1 MPVWS
6 RFVAVV
12 AVAVVLAGG
21 AQAAIRAGG
30 PDCRAGVRCEAG
42 RLRDGAAWTIEMPRR
57 WNGRLLVFSHGYIPP
72 DQPDPPAAVAIDPV
86 VGDRLLDRGYAL
98 AASSYASTGWAVADA
113 FADQEA
119 VLRRFRAQFG
129 APRATVAWGDSMGGL
144 ITAGLLERH
153 PRQFAG
159 GLAMCGVLGGA
170 VSFWDA
176 SLDLAVA
183 FRTLMARDADPAVAR
198 PAARLVLTGIADPR
212 ANVAAARAALT
223 AAQRTPA
230 GRARIAL
237 AAALIDLPGGAGAG
251 WERAQ
256 FHALRT
262 QLAFAFG
269 YRAELE
275 RRAGGN
281 PSSNAGVDYAA
292 QLRG

>member
-42 RLRDGAAWTIEMPRR
+42 RRGGGAGGRIEMPRR
-57 WNGRLLVFSHGYIPP
+57 WNGRLLVFSHGYIAP

-98 AASSYASTGWAVADA
+98 AASSYASTGWAVTDA

-129 APRATVAWGDSMGGL
+129 VPRATVAWGDSMGGL
-144 ITAGLLERH
+144 ITAGLLQRH

-170 VSFWDA
+170 VAFWNQRLH
-176 SLDLAVA
+176 SSGA
-183 FRTLMARDADPAVAR
+183 F
-198 PAARLVLTGIADPR
+198 
-212 ANVAAARAALT
+212 
-223 AAQRTPA
+223 Q
-230 GRARIAL
+230 
-237 AAALIDLPGGAGAG
+237 
-251 WERAQ
+251 
-256 FHALRT
+256 
-262 QLAFAFG
+262 
-269 YRAELE
+269 
-275 RRAGGN
+275 
-281 PSSNAGVDYAA
+281 
-292 QLRG
+292 